1 MISVEKN
8 FQKKQGKQTN
18 NLSKIPLLQFFYFS
32 LQKHNLIHST
42 IKPYQCSVCYMSFRH
57 KSSLSRHNKIH
68 KKVTQCQYCGRSFRY
83 ESFLKK
89 HLESSHKGAEIG
101 DSYQQPI
108 ISEEYQIHEEQFI
121 KTSPKHEYDNSSS
134 VITFETVESSRQES
148 LPRTITNYYIPHTIV
163 LNPIQTVN
171 YHS

>member
-1 MISVEKN
+1 
-8 FQKKQGKQTN
+8 
-18 NLSKIPLLQFFYFS
+18 
-32 LQKHNLIHST
+32 
-42 IKPYQCSVCYMSFRH
+42 MSFRH

-101 DSYQQPI
+101 DSYQQPNI
-108 ISEEYQIHEEQFI
+108 AEEYQIIHEEQFI
-121 KTSPKHEYDNSSS
+121 KTSPQHDYDNSSS
-134 VITFETVESSRQES
+134 VIKFENVDSSGQGSFPRIVHVES
-148 LPRTITNYYIPHTIV
+148 TNYYNSHAITS
-163 LNPIQTVN
+163 NPIQTVN